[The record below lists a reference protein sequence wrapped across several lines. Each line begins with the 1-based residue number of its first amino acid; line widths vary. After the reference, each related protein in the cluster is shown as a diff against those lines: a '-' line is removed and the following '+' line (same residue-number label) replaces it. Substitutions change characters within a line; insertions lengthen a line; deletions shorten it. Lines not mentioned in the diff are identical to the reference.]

1 MGLIFSW
8 LGQRRGDF
16 TCLSR
21 NTTMS
26 QVPLPAIL
34 ALSSAIFFQ
43 GSCAKTDNCHS
54 IALASIIH
62 VNGRD
67 SGTAGQLLMIP
78 LSCIASGKCG
88 GHVHSIE
95 PASASG
101 SDTIR
106 VWGDVY
112 NCCDYV
118 VMPALNKV
126 ELPFKASQPG
136 TYYLQFAQPGSRF
149 ITDTVIIN

>member
-1 MGLIFSW
+1 MKWIP
-8 LGQRRGDF
+8 
-16 TCLSR
+16 
-21 NTTMS
+21 
-26 QVPLPAIL
+26 VPAIL
-34 ALSSAIFFQ
+34 ALSSVVFFQ

-54 IALASIIH
+54 IALATIIH
-62 VNGRD
+62 MNGRD

-78 LSCIASGKCG
+78 LSCIAWGKCG
-88 GHVHSIE
+88 GHFHSIE

-112 NCCDYV
+112 NCCDFV
-118 VMPALNKV
+118 GLPPLNKV
-126 ELPFKASQPG
+126 ELPFKASLPG
-136 TYYLQFAQPGSRF
+136 TYYLQFPQPGSRF